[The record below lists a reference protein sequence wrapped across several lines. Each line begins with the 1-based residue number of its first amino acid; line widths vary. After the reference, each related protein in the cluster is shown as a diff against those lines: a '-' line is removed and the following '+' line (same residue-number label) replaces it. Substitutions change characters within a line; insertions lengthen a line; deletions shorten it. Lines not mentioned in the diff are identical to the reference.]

1 MDKLQEL
8 IQKVLRSH
16 PEVKLCVVFGSIAA
30 GKASADS
37 DLDIGVAAAQPLS
50 ADEYLELIEEFSSE
64 TNREIDLVDLT
75 TASGPILKQ
84 ALSTGIVMQNS
95 DKSLYASLIS
105 RMLFNQADMM
115 PYYDRILRERRSRFI
130 NE

>member
-50 ADEYLELIEEFSSE
+50 ADEYLELIEEFSSK